1 MNITEFRQKYPQYSN
16 KTDDELSRAVHA
28 KHYADKDYGDFAK
41 RFNSGFRGAGATG
54 TWTEPGTTK
63 SRFQKAGIPMAS
75 MMPEP
80 GPRMQRI
87 GQAAKEVIAA
97 PVRSIESMLAGGIGG
112 LIRMAGEKAQVGPRV
127 AENVARLGRL
137 TGKLPGDAV
146 SVEGLIRKHGLNKPY
161 AFYDRKMK
169 QLAESGKKIQD
180 FWDEQANKGWEA
192 PNPDIVEARWRDR
205 PVSKSVSAI
214 SSGITSIGVVV
225 GTTALTKST
234 SAGLALLASS
244 EAGSMYGRL
253 RDKKVPI
260 DVASKLSLMAGAW
273 TMATEKI
280 GFDKLLKPS
289 AFKFTN
295 ILKKSGWEGLQEVVE
310 GMGHNLLEYF
320 GYDYRKPSDIPTAVK
335 ASYDHIMD
343 NFMDNLVGG
352 MGAGG
357 AVSLVT
363 SKGRPAVKPPT
374 VEELTGKSVR
384 EIEVAAEKVGYDLS
398 TPESRKDVSIKVTAR
413 AKEIADKLGFKVTD
427 DDLFTTVTA
436 GKHNRGI
443 SHGDAGISMF
453 LNKDATQE
461 QIDRIIIHELGHTIS
476 PKKTKGLSNAHEDEV
491 RIRKFEEEQIAKL
504 KGIEAQQPAEK
515 GKETLT
521 GAAIRLKSGETL
533 TGTTHADI
541 LRDVQASGR
550 TIANEEFDIPDGSGF
565 VTSED
570 RFVSPAEGYNIA
582 ESSKQFKSTGD
593 KDVDAQFKKAR
604 HLVAENV
611 EFDSPLAV
619 KPPTVEELTGK
630 KTEEIIPEKV
640 VGDKYTGPA
649 WRAEPSERYSK
660 SEFAETGRTLEDII
674 TWEYKELGNEHIAE
688 AYDVLDKLGLE
699 SEDIPAD
706 RLVWVSDKKEFAEG
720 FGGYAEEI
728 NIPGESTILSDDK
741 EGGYLLLLPDKYTGK
756 LAGKVSA
763 EIPEGIMAR
772 KPYKLKKG
780 EQPITDDHRKA
791 LRENG
796 YSVEHII
803 RLSPKE
809 AKAVAAGHTLDIK
822 PDGSRVTPATL
833 VVDQLKTLPRT
844 QPTEGERRRMSS
856 LMKAYTTV
864 REKVSNY
871 ILNQDIMLK
880 FSEILDG
887 YNPDGPIRKFIFD
900 PIKRANVKARDN
912 ITKVMDGFAD
922 TFREQGIDFGG
933 MITNTRTDVVAGFP
947 LTDTERIG
955 IYLLSK
961 NENGRRRAES
971 WFDEE
976 GIDNAK
982 AVDLVVESVL
992 ASDKETTVAAT
1003 VEAYRDV
1010 MSPRFFDAA
1019 TEMGF
1024 KDVKREENYLMLL
1037 TEDQDEVSQS
1047 PIIEQLASFAG
1058 GKVKTPGE
1066 RSVKER
1072 TGTAARAKIDLADIF
1087 PEMVRA
1093 MERFIEVGP
1102 IAAKVGRS
1110 MDNPAFK
1117 IALNNATRGQGY
1129 KVMRSWLED
1138 STRGSVERESGYW
1151 SKWIKN
1157 RRRNAVPYLLGY
1169 KMATVVPKQAISTAN
1184 TIAKRPALGP
1194 AIIKRLLAYGDM
1206 SLLGNL
1212 KRDKARVFE
1221 LSAMM
1226 RNRDWHRDLTRLYD
1240 KKDTAKLFKG
1250 KRLSP
1255 LSMAPTI
1262 YVDSATVTASWL
1274 AAYEQALVDLN
1285 GDSKASVKYAD
1296 DLITEGHPMGNVEDM
1311 AGFFRG
1317 GTLEKLVTTFMNQP
1331 NKNWNFL
1338 RHEIYNKM
1346 VQGKISKQVAMQR
1359 FVVGQIMPAIVLGT
1373 ITRGRLP
1380 ESVEEVAKDIASFML
1395 GGLVFFG
1402 RWVYNVVT
1410 GDWDPIKSAFSTVP
1424 FKALEEAGRT
1434 VSSAAQGNI
1443 QKTAEHA
1450 VGTYGAFTGKIP
1462 QQIITTTGGM
1472 IDLMQGETDDYKR
1485 LIYSKYMLK
1494 RNKPKSDTAGRKST
1508 MLKPPARGPR

>member
-1 MNITEFRQKYPQYSN
+1 MNIIEFRQKYPQYKD

-28 KHYADKDYGDFAK
+28 KHYADKDYNDFAK
-41 RFNSGFRGAGATG
+41 RFNAVPESGFRGAGATG

-80 GPRMQRI
+80 GPRMQRV

-127 AENVARLGRL
+127 AENVTRLGRL

-205 PVSKSVSAI
+205 PVSKSISAI

-260 DVASKLSLMAGAW
+260 DVASKLSLLAGAW

-280 GFDKLLKPS
+280 GFDKLLKPG
-289 AFKFTN
+289 AKTAINFFK
-295 ILKKSGWEGLQEVVE
+295 KGGWEGLQEVVE

-320 GYDYRKPSDIPTAVK
+320 GYDYRKPSDIPTAIK
-335 ASYDHIMD
+335 AAFDHIMD

-363 SKGRPAVKPPT
+363 SRSTKDQTTPLVKKDGVKINGIRVKPT
-374 VEELTGKSVR
+374 A
-384 EIEVAAEKVGYDLS
+384 I
-398 TPESRKDVSIKVTAR
+398 PES
-413 AKEIADKLGFKVTD
+413 EITLDKYTGT
-427 DDLFTTVTA
+427 
-436 GKHNRGI
+436 
-443 SHGDAGISMF
+443 
-453 LNKDATQE
+453 
-461 QIDRIIIHELGHTIS
+461 
-476 PKKTKGLSNAHEDEV
+476 
-491 RIRKFEEEQIAKL
+491 
-504 KGIEAQQPAEK
+504 IEANLPPVKK
-515 GKETLT
+515 GDLRLYRGFSGEAREEGGTYYTPFLQHAFQYAKYRKSEYGGKGGLTYIDAPHDTANKFASTRINEEYLGLENVALEYVFPQLAQKAETLT

-550 TIANEEFDIPDGSGF
+550 TITNEEFDIPDGSGF
-565 VTSED
+565 VTSEG
-570 RFVSPAEGYNIA
+570 RFVSPQEGWAIAETADQLKLEGEDAMAQEFIDRKYLIAEG
-582 ESSKQFKSTGD
+582 
-593 KDVDAQFKKAR
+593 
-604 HLVAENV
+604 V

-630 KTEEIIPEKV
+630 KTEDIKP
-640 VGDKYTGPA
+640 TM
-649 WRAEPSERYSK
+649 
-660 SEFAETGRTLEDII
+660 ETEQ
-674 TWEYKELGNEHIAE
+674 
-688 AYDVLDKLGLE
+688 
-699 SEDIPAD
+699 P
-706 RLVWVSDKKEFAEG
+706 
-720 FGGYAEEI
+720 
-728 NIPGESTILSDDK
+728 
-741 EGGYLLLLPDKYTGK
+741 
-756 LAGKVSA
+756 A
-763 EIPEGIMAR
+763 EIPKGIMAR
-772 KPYKLKKG
+772 EPYKLKKG

-791 LRENG
+791 LRDNG
-796 YSVEHII
+796 YSIEQIL

-856 LMKAYTTV
+856 LMKAYTAA

-880 FSEILDG
+880 FSEMLDG

-1037 TEDQDEVSQS
+1037 TEDQDEASQS

-1117 IALNNATRGQGY
+1117 SALNNATRGQGY

-1206 SLLGNL
+1206 TLLGNF

-1331 NKNWNFL
+1331 NKNWNFM

-1434 VSSAAQGNI
+1434 IGSAKRGDV
-1443 QKTAEHA
+1443 QKTIEHA

-1472 IDLMQGETDDYKR
+1472 IDLTQGETDDYKR

-1494 RNKPKSDTAGRKST
+1494 RNKPKSDTVRQ
-1508 MLKPPARGPR
+1508 KPTSRRPTVRRSR